1 LDVLLPNVRIGDDQ
15 KPTLDTAQHQSQ
27 TSPALIQKAKMILDH
42 LIFLLEST
50 HDTASIHDSGSHRVA
65 LICTCR
71 NEQSIHHELL
81 QVTRFPE
88 RFEITK
94 SLRQDQRVHL
104 FKAMMADL
112 QLPLL
117 NADQLK
123 VLITKTEG
131 YRPMDVHTVATRVA
145 SAYELNRL
153 RENLSSL
160 KDDELLSKLINENLL
175 SYTPLSKKSFT
186 QEAYRVATPWPF
198 IGGLFKAKE
207 DLAHI
212 ILRPVRYKG
221 IYNHCPI
228 SLPRGILL
236 FGPSGCGKSC
246 IVPALAEEIG
256 FNLVTCRGPEI
267 LDKYIGMS
275 EAKVRR
281 LFEQAYTMSPSIL
294 FFDDFDA
301 LAPKRG
307 RDSTGATDRVVNQLL
322 TYLDG
327 VEGRIKEKGYVYIIA
342 ATSRPDKVD
351 PALLRPGRLESHI
364 YIGPPENTDE
374 WADLFSKI
382 ALSRNDVG
390 KDLQDWIQS
399 GLYLKDLADINIGYQ
414 TMLIPTDIR
423 SAFDD
428 ARLSTLH
435 SQLSLLSSISSK
447 LCIHR
452 HQLISALSNL
462 HKRSQRIKMVLVNTA
477 FDTFL
482 QDRSHN
488 IQAVS
493 QDSRGI
499 KQILR

>member
-1 LDVLLPNVRIGDDQ
+1 
-15 KPTLDTAQHQSQ
+15 
-27 TSPALIQKAKMILDH
+27 
-42 LIFLLEST
+42 
-50 HDTASIHDSGSHRVA
+50 
-65 LICTCR
+65 
-71 NEQSIHHELL
+71 
-81 QVTRFPE
+81 
-88 RFEITK
+88 
-94 SLRQDQRVHL
+94 
-104 FKAMMADL
+104 
-112 QLPLL
+112 
-117 NADQLK
+117 
-123 VLITKTEG
+123 
-131 YRPMDVHTVATRVA
+131 
-145 SAYELNRL
+145 
-153 RENLSSL
+153 
-160 KDDELLSKLINENLL
+160 
-175 SYTPLSKKSFT
+175 
-186 QEAYRVATPWPF
+186 
-198 IGGLFKAKE
+198 
-207 DLAHI
+207 
-212 ILRPVRYKG
+212 
-221 IYNHCPI
+221 
-228 SLPRGILL
+228 
-236 FGPSGCGKSC
+236 
-246 IVPALAEEIG
+246 
-256 FNLVTCRGPEI
+256 
-267 LDKYIGMS
+267 MS

-281 LFEQAYTMSPSIL
+281 LFAQAYAMAPSIL

-301 LAPKRG
+301 LAPKCG

-327 VEGRIKEKGYVYIIA
+327 VEGRMKVKGYVYIFIA

-351 PALLRPGRLESHI
+351 PALLCPGRLESHI
-364 YIGPPENTDE
+364 YIGSPENDDE
-374 WADLFSKI
+374 WADLFSMI
-382 ALSRNDVG
+382 VLSRNDVG
-390 KDLQDWIQS
+390 NDIQDWIQS